1 MTKRDVMYR
10 PVVMINVRRLL
21 EWDVSVEALIEGS
34 SFFFDFIVKK
44 LLLPGKVENWIIII
58 DLDNISLTKIPVKK
72 VGAIIT
78 NGVRNFGARLFRNY
92 NINAS
97 WTVRKSNQIFTAFID
112 DITKIKSQTFGD
124 TYRDAIFQYI
134 PKESIE
140 VKYGG
145 TRPNIK
151 NKFFPPDM
159 TENG

>member
-1 MTKRDVMYR
+1 MYVTKRDVMYR

-124 TYRDAIFQYI
+124 NYRDAIFQYI

-145 TRPNIK
+145 TRPNI
-151 NKFFPPDM
+151 
-159 TENG
+159 

>member
-1 MTKRDVMYR
+1 MYVTKRDVMYR

-21 EWDVSVEALIEGS
+21 EWDVSVDALIEGS

-78 NGVRNFGARLFRNY
+78 NGVNNFGARLFRNY

-97 WTVRKSNQIFTAFID
+97 WTVRKS
-112 DITKIKSQTFGD
+112 S
-124 TYRDAIFQYI
+124 
-134 PKESIE
+134 
-140 VKYGG
+140 
-145 TRPNIK
+145 
-151 NKFFPPDM
+151 
-159 TENG
+159 